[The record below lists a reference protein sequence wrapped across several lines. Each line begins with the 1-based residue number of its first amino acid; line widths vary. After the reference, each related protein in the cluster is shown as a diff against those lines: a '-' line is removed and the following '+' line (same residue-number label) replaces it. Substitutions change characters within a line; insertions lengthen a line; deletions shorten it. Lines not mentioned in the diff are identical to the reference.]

1 MITVR
6 ISGHKAK
13 SSITALVLAAAVSV
27 SACETTGLSSFGLQ
41 APDNEFQATA
51 AERQRV
57 RDAAL
62 VGCAVGAGAGI
73 LTAMIV
79 GNNTGDKDIE
89 NSEIILGGIAGCG
102 VGALI
107 GSARGNYINAKSRD
121 YADAQEAESALIQS
135 LDEDIAYFESMN
147 QLASQLIVEERDK
160 ITRLNADL
168 ETGAIAIEEYNTALA
183 TRERNL
189 ETMNAAIEDAS
200 QNIEQ
205 LSADIA
211 TLKEQDIQ
219 TASFEER
226 LNQLLA
232 QRDLMLAQK
241 DELEG
246 EYANVRQV

>member
-1 MITVR
+1 
-6 ISGHKAK
+6 
-13 SSITALVLAAAVSV
+13 
-27 SACETTGLSSFGLQ
+27 
-41 APDNEFQATA
+41 
-51 AERQRV
+51 
-57 RDAAL
+57 
-62 VGCAVGAGAGI
+62 
-73 LTAMIV
+73 
-79 GNNTGDKDIE
+79 
-89 NSEIILGGIAGCG
+89 
-102 VGALI
+102 
-107 GSARGNYINAKSRD
+107 
-121 YADAQEAESALIQS
+121 
-135 LDEDIAYFESMN
+135 ESMN